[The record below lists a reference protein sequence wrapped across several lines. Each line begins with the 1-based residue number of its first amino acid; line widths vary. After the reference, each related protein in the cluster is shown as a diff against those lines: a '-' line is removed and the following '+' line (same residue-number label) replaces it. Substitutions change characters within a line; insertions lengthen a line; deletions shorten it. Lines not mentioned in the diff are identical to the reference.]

1 MQLTNEQIIE
11 INDKAPYDQG
21 IFIEPYGCDGIK
33 EHVVYMRWETGGISG
48 GSCWESSNPM
58 PYNSHKPKPRF
69 VVLTQ
74 VIKVLKPDLT
84 FIEYEEIK
92 DMVVSTDKT
101 DWGYY
106 GNSTDYGIEYIKL
119 KELISKLEEFNN
131 E

>member
-1 MQLTNEQIIE
+1 MQLTSEQIIE
-11 INDKAPYDQG
+11 INDKAPYNQG

-48 GSCWESSNPM
+48 GSCWDSSNPM
-58 PYNSHKPKPRF
+58 PYTNKEPKPRF
-69 VVLTQ
+69 TVLTQ

-84 FIEYEEIK
+84 FFEYEEIK
-92 DMVVSTDKT
+92 DMIISTDKT
-101 DWGYY
+101 EWEYY

-119 KELISKLEEFNN
+119 KDLINKLEEFNK